1 MLERK
6 QIILKPVLVS
16 YTQTAGSWNLDV
28 STVANHHHI
37 FLVPEN
43 LFNQDFIESIEFHN
57 RAMLEVAQRQYS
69 TPESKSSFLIENK
82 SFEEIK
88 VCMFKEHEK
97 KELLDGEEIKSNF
110 DLFLT
115 NRAVYQDL
123 YVNEDTGVAEF
134 NTHIEIYKV
143 KMLSEPEYKLMVD
156 IHTPTS
162 ELDLQ
167 PVYALVVK
175 SEEEDMF

>member
-69 TPESKSSFLIENK
+69 TQNLNLHFLLKINLLKKLKS
-82 SFEEIK
+82 
-88 VCMFKEHEK
+88 
-97 KELLDGEEIKSNF
+97 
-110 DLFLT
+110 
-115 NRAVYQDL
+115 A
-123 YVNEDTGVAEF
+123 
-134 NTHIEIYKV
+134 
-143 KMLSEPEYKLMVD
+143 
-156 IHTPTS
+156 
-162 ELDLQ
+162 
-167 PVYALVVK
+167 
-175 SEEEDMF
+175 